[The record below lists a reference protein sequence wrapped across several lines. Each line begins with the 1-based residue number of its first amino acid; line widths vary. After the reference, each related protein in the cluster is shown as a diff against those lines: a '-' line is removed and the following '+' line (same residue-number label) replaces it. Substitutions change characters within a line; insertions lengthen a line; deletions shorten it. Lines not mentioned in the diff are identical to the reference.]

1 MTLSTPEDLSK
12 PLQWPE
18 GGVTRVPYR
27 IYTDPEIYALEQS
40 CIYRGP
46 IWSFLCL
53 ELEIANPGDFKT
65 STVGDTPVV
74 VTRDEG
80 GDIRRVAV
88 FVNAGNE
95 VGKTM

>member
-1 MTLSTPEDLSK
+1 MTLSAPEDLSK

-46 IWSFLCL
+46 IWNFLCL
-53 ELEIANPGDFKT
+53 ELEIANPGDFKPPPSAT
-65 STVGDTPVV
+65 PRSSSPAMRAAIST
-74 VTRDEG
+74 R
-80 GDIRRVAV
+80 
-88 FVNAGNE
+88 
-95 VGKTM
+95 